1 MIGLFVG
8 PQTQRERNVV
18 RFSAAVCGEKRC
30 VTTRLCKRH
39 AYNKL
44 LFNFCLH
51 DVKKTTNKFSQS
63 WRKTLLSGAFW
74 LGGCSFLREL
84 VSNIA
89 IQKTA
94 PPVDGRF
101 HDWGKLQSATRLLK
115 QCPQRTLYFFDFF
128 VYSHSLKF
136 RRLLRMVFTP
146 SLSSS
151 VILRVKASE
160 IQANLKWDAR
170 IL

>member
-18 RFSAAVCGEKRC
+18 RFSAAVCGRS
-30 VTTRLCKRH
+30 VAWR
-39 AYNKL
+39 YNKL
-44 LFNFCLH
+44 VFNFCLH
-51 DVKKTTNKFSQS
+51 NVKKTTNKFSQS
-63 WRKTLLSGAFW
+63 WHKTLLSGAFW
-74 LGGCSFLREL
+74 LGGCSFLGEL

-115 QCPQRTLYFFDFF
+115 QCAQRRLYFF
-128 VYSHSLKF
+128 VYFHFLKF
-136 RRLLRMVFTP
+136 RRLLRMVFAP
-146 SLSSS
+146 SMSSS
-151 VILRVKASE
+151 VTPGKSIWNSG
-160 IQANLKWDAR
+160 
-170 IL
+170 